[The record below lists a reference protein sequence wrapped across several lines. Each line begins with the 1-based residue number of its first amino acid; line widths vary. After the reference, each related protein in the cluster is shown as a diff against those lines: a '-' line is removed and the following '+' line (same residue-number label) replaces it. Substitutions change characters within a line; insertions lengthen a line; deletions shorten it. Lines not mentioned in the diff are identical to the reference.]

1 MTHNIVLHFY
11 VLERSLKVEIKS
23 KDELNSTLDEILSR
37 LSMVEQSSKEKPKED
52 EPKPKEDE
60 KKESKVESVDE
71 IEKIL
76 NS

>member
-1 MTHNIVLHFY
+1 MTNNIVLQF
-11 VLERSLKVEIKS
+11 LCFGKELTLEIKS

-52 EPKPKEDE
+52 EPKPKEDD
-60 KKESKVESVDE
+60 KKDAKVESVDE
-71 IEKIL
+71 IEKLL